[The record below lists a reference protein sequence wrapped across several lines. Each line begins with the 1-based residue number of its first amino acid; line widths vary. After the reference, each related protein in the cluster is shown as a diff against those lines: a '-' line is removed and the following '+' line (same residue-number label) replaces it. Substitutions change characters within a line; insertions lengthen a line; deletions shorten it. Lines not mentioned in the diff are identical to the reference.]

1 MIKKKKKKKRR
12 KESPMIRAA
21 TKLLLGLSTHHLDIV
36 WLSQINKCWHLE
48 KNPSSGFTF
57 RCRDPASVVEMPAI
71 SRRNFSKTPSY
82 LLKAQC
88 GRLSCPQWSE
98 STLQTALVPS
108 WLASPHDLI
117 SFLWCRD
124 ETESNYCGLKM
135 LRTGPFNIINKCVHL
150 LLTLK
155 S

>member
-1 MIKKKKKKKRR
+1 
-12 KESPMIRAA
+12 MIRAA

-57 RCRDPASVVEMPAI
+57 KLSWPCECRRDAGDLEEKLFKDAVVPFKGPVWKTKLPLVVREHTADGVSPQPAGV
-71 SRRNFSKTPSY
+71 
-82 LLKAQC
+82 
-88 GRLSCPQWSE
+88 
-98 STLQTALVPS
+98 
-108 WLASPHDLI
+108 PHDLI

-124 ETESNYCGLKM
+124 EPESNYCSLKM
-135 LRTGPFNIINKCVHL
+135 LRTGPLNIINKCVHL

-155 S
+155 SQILPVLLLTPS